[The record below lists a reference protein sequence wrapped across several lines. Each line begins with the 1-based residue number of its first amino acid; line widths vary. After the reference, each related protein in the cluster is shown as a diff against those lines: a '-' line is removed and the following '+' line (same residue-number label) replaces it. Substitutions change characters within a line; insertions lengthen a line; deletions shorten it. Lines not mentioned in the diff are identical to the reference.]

1 VILYE
6 LADDFCHVSTILS
19 ADFLRVTACNASHVL
34 AIIEVSICLSVC
46 LSVCHTLD
54 PIKTVQARITKS
66 SLWSA
71 TRTLVFHDKVL
82 CS

>member
-46 LSVCHTLD
+46 LSVTHLTLSKRCKLGSRNLHCGL
-54 PIKTVQARITKS
+54 PQG
-66 SLWSA
+66 L
-71 TRTLVFHDKVL
+71 
-82 CS
+82 